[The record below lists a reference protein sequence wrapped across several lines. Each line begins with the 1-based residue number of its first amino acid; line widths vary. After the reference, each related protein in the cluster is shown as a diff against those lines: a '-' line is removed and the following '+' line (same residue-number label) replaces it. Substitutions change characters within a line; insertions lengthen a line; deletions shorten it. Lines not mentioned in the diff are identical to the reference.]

1 MKKIR
6 IILLALFVFFILF
19 KIDASAQQRNEIYI
33 NKNGIELTEKEYQ
46 FINQFYGANYFDNMT
61 QEDYEWI
68 MDLDINNK
76 NVEIK
81 TIYDH
86 GIANRDNPFHSTNSK
101 SLSIAKSCGN
111 ISCTIITNLTW
122 LVNPSNRSY
131 DVIGERFYNT
141 SLYNNTIQTKVT
153 SSSGTQYF
161 SNDKY
166 LSNGIG
172 TSVKLPD
179 NGNNITVQQKIFT
192 NLGGI
197 VYASYQHSTSQI
209 SLQTSTWY
217 TMSATGY
224 GGVFLFYNGAGNYFD
239 GMGGV
244 NISL

>member
-1 MKKIR
+1 MKKIK
-6 IILLALFVFFILF
+6 IIFLALFILSITFKTDVF
-19 KIDASAQQRNEIYI
+19 AQQKNETHI

-46 FINQFYGANYFDNMT
+46 FVNKFYGEDFFEKMT

-68 MDLDINNK
+68 MELDINNK
-76 NVEIK
+76 KVEIK
-81 TIYDH
+81 TIYDTN
-86 GIANRDNPFHSTNSK
+86 INRDNPFHSTNSK
-101 SLSIAKSCGN
+101 SLSIARSCGN

-131 DVIGERFYNT
+131 DVIGARFYNT
-141 SLYNNTIQTKVT
+141 SLHNNTIQTKVT
-153 SSSGTQYF
+153 SSNGTQYF
-161 SNDKY
+161 SYDKC

-217 TMSATGY
+217 TISATGF
-224 GGVFLFYNGAGNYFD
+224 GGVFEFYNGAGNYFD